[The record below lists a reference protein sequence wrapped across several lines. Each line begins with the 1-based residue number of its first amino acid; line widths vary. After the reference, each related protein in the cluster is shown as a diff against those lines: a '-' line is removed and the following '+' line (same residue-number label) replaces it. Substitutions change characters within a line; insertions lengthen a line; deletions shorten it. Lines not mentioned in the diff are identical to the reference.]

1 MGIYSLNLD
10 KLADYIGIP
19 VPELKK
25 NSYEKLETMISK
37 MNREIFQDACKKNAD
52 DAEYERLVK
61 KFFTPFD
68 FLRHWFD
75 EKEIVYA
82 CADTGVTIGDLCQEA
97 FTEPGMR
104 QSYYTQYGE
113 YLRTSMEYVAQ
124 YDRDGHELAERKRE
138 KVDVYRIKN
147 QYQGLVHGKVI
158 EYLLYERYPK
168 LKKFHFKFY
177 GYNDSEYDYEIY
189 PDGGIYVP
197 FTALMTGDIDMI
209 IHRNRDYCKW
219 YNNGRYSPEE
229 CEKAFQT
236 ERTHELFDCI
246 RQVGNKERLAGHTAI
261 TADDDGKFRM
271 TNGMSE
277 TARPAKGNIRLLRW
291 ANNTAEQTIV
301 FKLVSE
307 KPMTVGKL
315 VKEFLSIN
323 DHPVIV
329 CVCKESD
336 YFSEHPATISVA
348 TTSVLNN
355 KHTIP
360 VFHDRHKVI
369 SVFGLLANNSCKLT
383 VRIRS

>member
-10 KLADYIGIP
+10 KLADYTGIP
-19 VPELKK
+19 VSRLKK
-25 NSYEKLETMISK
+25 NRYEKLEAMISN

-52 DAEYERLVK
+52 DIEYERIVK
-61 KFFTPFD
+61 KFFTPFN
-68 FLRHWFD
+68 FIQHWFD
-75 EKEIVYA
+75 EKDIIRA
-82 CADTGVTIGDLCQEA
+82 CANTGVTIRDLCQEA

-104 QSYYTQYGE
+104 QSYYAQYGE

-124 YDRDGHELAERKRE
+124 YDRDGHELAERKKE

-147 QYQGLVHGKVI
+147 QYQGLVHGEVI
-158 EYLLYERYPK
+158 KYLLYERYPK

-177 GYNDSEYDYEIY
+177 GYNDSEHDYEIY

-209 IHRNRDYCKW
+209 MHRNRDYCKW

-236 ERTHELFDCI
+236 EHTHELFNCI

-271 TNGMSE
+271 ANGMSE
-277 TARPAKGNIRLLRW
+277 IVTSVSDDIRMLRW
-291 ANNTAEQTIV
+291 ANDTTEQTIA

-307 KPMTVGKL
+307 KSVTVGKL
-315 VKEFLSIN
+315 VKEFPFIN
-323 DHPVIV
+323 ERPVTV
-329 CVCKESD
+329 HVCKESD
-336 YFSEHPATISVA
+336 YFSEHPV
-348 TTSVLNN
+348 TTSVL
-355 KHTIP
+355 
-360 VFHDRHKVI
+360 HDKHKVI
-369 SVFGLLANNSCKLT
+369 SVFGLLANNGCELT
-383 VRIRS
+383 IRIRS